1 MVQYN
6 VTLKPDAPKEELEK
20 AKEEVKAQG
29 GTISHE
35 FTLIKGFVVEY
46 PDDHV
51 NVLESNDHL
60 HVEKDQEV
68 KTQ

>member
-1 MVQYN
+1 MQYN

-20 AKEEVKAQG
+20 AKEEAKAKG
-29 GTISHE
+29 GVIAHE
-35 FTLIKGFVVEY
+35 FTLIKGFVVQF

-51 NVLESNDHL
+51 DVLESNDHL